1 MEDVCLRGAKV
12 AIPAVAVASIHR
24 ASEAMRAVRMVENG
38 ADSHSEKANPIA
50 KVKSRIRKSN
60 RSRQQCVSLIRPAA
74 SSVHTAQVAICQN

>member
-1 MEDVCLRGAKV
+1 MCLTGANV
-12 AIPAVAVASIHR
+12 ANRAVAVASTHR
-24 ASEAMRAVRMVENG
+24 SSEAKRAVRMVENG

-74 SSVHTAQVAICQN
+74 SRVHTAQVAMYQN